1 MEEKK
6 TNRAQLCNRVEVLAN
21 AKVVIISQYINASN
35 QHLIY
40 PKLAQCYVSVTTPKK
55 KKYQRDIGKEIS
67 FMLKLCFKSM
77 CKNFWMVK
85 TKIITTSKV
94 KQYVRKKYL

>member
-6 TNRAQLCNRVEVLAN
+6 TNRVQLCNRVEVLAN

-40 PKLAQCYVSVTTPKK
+40 PKLAQCYVSVTSQK
-55 KKYQRDIGKEIS
+55 KKYQWDIGKEIS

-77 CKNFWMVK
+77 WKNFWMVK
-85 TKIITTSKV
+85 TKIITISKV